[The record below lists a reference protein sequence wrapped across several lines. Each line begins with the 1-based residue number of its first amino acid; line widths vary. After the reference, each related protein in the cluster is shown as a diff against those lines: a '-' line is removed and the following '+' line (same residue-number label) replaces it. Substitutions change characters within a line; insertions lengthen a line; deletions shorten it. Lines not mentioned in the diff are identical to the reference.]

1 MSLDRTKLENIVEL
15 DGKITARC
23 PTCQEDGHDNTG
35 NHLVVY
41 DNESFGCVVH
51 PGCSEHR
58 RRIYG
63 LVGRRGGLRN
73 KKEFKCKLWP
83 LRVKGDY

>member
-1 MSLDRTKLENIVEL
+1 M
-15 DGKITARC
+15 
-23 PTCQEDGHDNTG
+23 
-35 NHLVVY
+35 VY